1 MDMFRWASLVVMAA
15 WWIAWWT
22 WDAARERRAAAALV
36 RPVELEA
43 RASAEAEVADDHRW
57 TALDD
62 HQVAR
67 LLGETSR

>member
-1 MDMFRWASLVVMAA
+1 MFRWASLVVMAA

-22 WDAARERRAAAALV
+22 WDAARERRAARALLTLAN
-36 RPVELEA
+36 LEA
-43 RASAEAEVADDHRW
+43 AASAEPEVADEHRW

-67 LLGETSR
+67 LLGESSR